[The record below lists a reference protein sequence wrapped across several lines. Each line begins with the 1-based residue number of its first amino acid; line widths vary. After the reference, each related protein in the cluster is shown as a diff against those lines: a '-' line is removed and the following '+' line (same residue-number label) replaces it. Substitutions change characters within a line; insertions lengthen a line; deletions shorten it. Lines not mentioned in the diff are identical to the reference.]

1 MSSGNIAI
9 LPGVSIFMLQSA
21 EGRSRSAANYLER

>member
-9 LPGVSIFMLQSA
+9 LLGVSIFMLQVT